1 MNTDRMSL
9 YVEIGFSQKQEMLKE
24 GLYLDRIL
32 SDLRKM
38 GIITT
43 QKLVDYEAVLMN
55 PAYVHIN
62 KKSVETVEEYKEI
75 LEKK

>member
-1 MNTDRMSL
+1 
-9 YVEIGFSQKQEMLKE
+9 MLKE

-55 PAYVHIN
+55 PAY
-62 KKSVETVEEYKEI
+62 EI
-75 LEKK
+75 GRAHV